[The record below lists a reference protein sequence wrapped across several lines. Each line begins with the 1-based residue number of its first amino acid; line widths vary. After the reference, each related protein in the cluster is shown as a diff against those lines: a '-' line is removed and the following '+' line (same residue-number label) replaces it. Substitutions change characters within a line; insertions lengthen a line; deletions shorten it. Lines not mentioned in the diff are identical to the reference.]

1 MFGQNVVASID
12 TPLTNSS
19 LGDTPMLSQKTKKDF
34 FPDSHFGRSF
44 ALSLVSIVMLTLAL
58 PLLTSAI
65 KIAPG
70 NVSEPTT
77 SVKSVAK

>member
-1 MFGQNVVASID
+1 VASLDPQLI
-12 TPLTNSS
+12 NSI
-19 LGDTPMLSQKTKKDF
+19 LGGTPMSFQKAEKDF
-34 FPDSHFGRSF
+34 LADSYFGRSF
-44 ALSLVSIVMLTLAL
+44 ALSLVAIVMLTLAL
-58 PLLTSAI
+58 PLITPAI

>member
-1 MFGQNVVASID
+1 MS
-12 TPLTNSS
+12 
-19 LGDTPMLSQKTKKDF
+19 SQKIEKDF
-34 FPDSHFGRSF
+34 LADSHFGRSF
-44 ALSLVSIVMLTLAL
+44 ALSLVAIVMLTLAL

-65 KIAPG
+65 KIAPA